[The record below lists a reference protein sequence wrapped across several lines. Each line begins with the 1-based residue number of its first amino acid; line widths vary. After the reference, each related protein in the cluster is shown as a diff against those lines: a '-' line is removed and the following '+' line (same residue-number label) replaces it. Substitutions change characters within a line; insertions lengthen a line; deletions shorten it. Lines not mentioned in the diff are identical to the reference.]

1 MIILLNFF
9 HEGRNPKL
17 EETQIELEGK
27 IVRVMRKEIKKKKR
41 SSFIERVDIKETEYI
56 TKVQHNPF
64 RLLGCKNMT
73 MAKQS
78 LIQIIH

>member
-1 MIILLNFF
+1 
-9 HEGRNPKL
+9 
-17 EETQIELEGK
+17 
-27 IVRVMRKEIKKKKR
+27 MRKEIKKKKS
-41 SSFIERVDIKETEYI
+41 SSFNERVDIKETEYI
-56 TKVQHNPF
+56 TKVQHNAF